1 MFTGIV
7 EEVGSIAVAEPM
19 AGGRRLSI
27 ACSFSDELRVDE
39 SVAVNGVCLTV
50 VRADAGAFDAVAV
63 EETLA
68 RTTLGSRGAG
78 ERVNLERALRLAG
91 RLDGHLVQGHV
102 DGVGEVV
109 SVDALGDS
117 HVVRVRYPERFA
129 TLLVEKGS
137 VAIDGISLTV
147 SRLDEPPGTFEVAL
161 IPHTW
166 ENTTAAGW
174 GPGAAVNVEFDLVG
188 KYAMRAAGLRTDNA
202 SG

>member
-1 MFTGIV
+1 VFTGIV